1 VNARYP
7 DFKHRRRKE
16 ALWHNSN
23 LNPPWVEKGLATM
36 ALGTVQLNFFSWN
49 TRLTRRTKA
58 GEHERTMELFQ
69 QMQKEGRIPDK
80 FIFVSVP
87 TACASLQAL
96 EDGRCIHTQILQRG
110 CESDDHVGNSLIET
124 YTKCGSIED
133 ARKVFN
139 RMPV

>member
-1 VNARYP
+1 
-7 DFKHRRRKE
+7 
-16 ALWHNSN
+16 
-23 LNPPWVEKGLATM
+23 M
-36 ALGTVQLNFFSWN
+36 ALGTVQLNIFSWN

-58 GEHERTMELFQ
+58 GEHKRTMELFQ

-80 FIFVSVP
+80 FTFVSVL
-87 TACASLQAL
+87 TARASLRAL

-110 CESDDHVGNSLIET
+110 CESDVHAGNSLIDM

-133 ARKVFN
+133 TQKVFN